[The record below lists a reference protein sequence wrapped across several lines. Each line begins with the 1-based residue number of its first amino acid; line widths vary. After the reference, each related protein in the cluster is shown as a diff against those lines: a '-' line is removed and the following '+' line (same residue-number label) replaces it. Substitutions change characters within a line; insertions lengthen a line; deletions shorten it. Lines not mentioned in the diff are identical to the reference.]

1 MKEDVV
7 RENRIEEKEKG
18 AVPFFARYL
27 EGQNSL
33 RVRTNIKAGCG
44 VIVTLKYPSDSEDVT
59 TQKFPSD
66 NDEVG

>member
-1 MKEDVV
+1 MKAEAV
-7 RENRIEEKEKG
+7 REHKEEKKD

-27 EGQNSL
+27 ESQDSL

-44 VIVTLKYPSDSEDVT
+44 ISYTLKYPSDAEDVA

-66 NDEVG
+66 SDEVG